1 MASSRLLCRSYITKR
16 SDRNV
21 TFILMQAVN
30 HTQLLLFS
38 PSTIANAKEST
49 NQWCLWLRLDF
60 ADLYLL
66 YKWISFMLITI
77 LQLRNPSTNGSNDQ
91 HTLWNWFVLKE
102 VSPSKRHRTT
112 IPGFHDTMCLWQC
125 SMTSSQLLNK
135 LLLPFVSST
144 RPSYTSMGT
153 IQSLE
158 ESWPTKHISR
168 STFQLSPVPI
178 HNRYVHD
185 V

>member
-21 TFILMQAVN
+21 TFILMQAMN

-38 PSTIANAKEST
+38 LSTIANAKEST

-66 YKWISFMLITI
+66 YKWISFMLITV

-112 IPGFHDTMCLWQC
+112 IPGFSRHNVSITMLYDIIPIAQQVAIALCFVNQAFLYEHGYDPITWGIVAYKAYIKIHI
-125 SMTSSQLLNK
+125 SAFTSSY
-135 LLLPFVSST
+135 S
-144 RPSYTSMGT
+144 
-153 IQSLE
+153 
-158 ESWPTKHISR
+158 
-168 STFQLSPVPI
+168 
-178 HNRYVHD
+178 
-185 V
+185 